1 MRHITPR
8 VLILLLCAFTILLG
22 DSHQVSAASLQVSW
36 IDNSHDEDG
45 FGIERKLVPNGT
57 YVIIAMVG
65 PNVRIYS
72 DNSLANGTTY
82 CYRVYAFNSVG
93 NSAYTNEAC
102 GTPSG
107 IPPPP
112 PPPPSTND
120 PLAVCDASVSDYLTR
135 YPWVGGNSY
144 YGQDAAH
151 VFEHFI
157 TIRNEGWAQWHG
169 ELCGGSNN
177 PPPSQPPPS
186 SNPDPLA
193 VCNASVTDYLSRYPW
208 VGGNSYYGQSAATVF
223 EHFITIRNEG
233 WATWHGELCQ

>member
-36 IDNSHDEDG
+36 IDNSYDEDG
-45 FGIERKLVPNGT
+45 FGIERKLNPNGT

-65 PNVRIYS
+65 PNVTIYS

-82 CYRVYAFNSVG
+82 CYRVYAFNSAG

-144 YGQDAAH
+144 YGQ
-151 VFEHFI
+151 
-157 TIRNEGWAQWHG
+157 
-169 ELCGGSNN
+169 
-177 PPPSQPPPS
+177 
-186 SNPDPLA
+186 
-193 VCNASVTDYLSRYPW
+193 
-208 VGGNSYYGQSAATVF
+208 SAATVF